1 MSRLVACGAVTV
13 PQSRP
18 QQRPRRRG
26 CGARDTS
33 NKRMYRE
40 LEKTAPSHRLNKIL
54 PLLLMPFWSELCAAA
69 TQGSLSNY
77 QAKLQALTGALALA
91 PCEVFCK
98 VYDVLCAKM
107 LQRLPLSKYL
117 RCTCAPGIWPYT
129 ALPASVPS
137 FTHPAHPD
145 ASSAFAIA
153 AFLATA
159 GLAGCVS
166 AHRVWMLC

>member
-1 MSRLVACGAVTV
+1 
-13 PQSRP
+13 
-18 QQRPRRRG
+18 
-26 CGARDTS
+26 
-33 NKRMYRE
+33 
-40 LEKTAPSHRLNKIL
+40 
-54 PLLLMPFWSELCAAA
+54 MPFWSELCAAA

-98 VYDVLCAKM
+98 VYDVLRAKM

-117 RCTCAPGIWPYT
+117 RCTCAPGIWPCT

-137 FTHPAHPD
+137 FTHPARPD